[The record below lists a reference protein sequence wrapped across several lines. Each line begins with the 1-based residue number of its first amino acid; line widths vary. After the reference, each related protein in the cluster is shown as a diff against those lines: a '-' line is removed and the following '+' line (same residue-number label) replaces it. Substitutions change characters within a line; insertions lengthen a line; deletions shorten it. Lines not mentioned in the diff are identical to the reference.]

1 MIEKAISRRIKEFRQ
16 LGEKG
21 EVEFDFRP
29 FLDFSVKATIR
40 TELAFCISTANSSA
54 TAGLKFQR
62 LLGQGVGVKE
72 ALTLAGVRFHNRKAE
87 YIREAF
93 KSFKLVEKAL
103 EAESSKAREILL
115 KIKGLGMKEASH
127 FLRNVGR
134 EDVAII
140 DRHILRW
147 LERQGYEVPGTM
159 TAKKYLEVEKILME
173 ISEERGESLA
183 EMDLR
188 IWAEMT
194 GKVLK

>member
-1 MIEKAISRRIKEFRQ
+1 MIEKAISRRIEEFRQ
-16 LGEKG
+16 LGERG

-29 FLDFSVKATIR
+29 FLDLIVNANIR

-54 TAGLKFQR
+54 TAGLRFQK
-62 LLGQGVGVKE
+62 LLGGGMEVHA
-72 ALTLAGVRFHNRKAE
+72 ALRSAGVRFHNRKAE

-93 KSFKLVEKAL
+93 ENFKLVEKAL
-103 EAESSKAREILL
+103 EYKSSIARKILL

-134 EDVAII
+134 GDVAII

-147 LERQGYEVPGTM
+147 LSTQGYEIPRSM
-159 TAKKYLEVEKILME
+159 TIKEYIKTEKILIE
-173 ISEERGESLA
+173 IAEEEGKSLA

-188 IWAEMT
+188 IWSEMT

>member
-1 MIEKAISRRIKEFRQ
+1 MIERAILKRLEEFRQ

-21 EVEFDFRP
+21 EVKFDFRP
-29 FLDFSVKATIR
+29 FLDLSLKACIK

-54 TAGLKFQR
+54 TAGLRFQKF
-62 LLGQGVGVKE
+62 LESGTEIEE
-72 ALTLAGVRFHNRKAE
+72 ALKLAGVRFHKKKSG

-93 KSFKLVEKAL
+93 DNFEIVERAL
-103 EAESSKAREILL
+103 ELESGKARKSLL
-115 KIKGLGMKEASH
+115 QLKGIGMKEASH

-140 DRHILRW
+140 DRHVLRW
-147 LERQGYEVPGTM
+147 LESQGFEIPSKITP
-159 TAKKYLEVEKILME
+159 KNYLEIEKLLID
-173 ISEERGESLA
+173 ISEERKKTLA

>member
-1 MIEKAISRRIKEFRQ
+1 MIDGAISRRVKEFKL
-16 LGEKG
+16 LGERG

-29 FLDFSVKATIR
+29 FLDFSVRATIR

-54 TAGLKFQR
+54 TAGLRFQK
-62 LLGQGVGVKE
+62 LLGQGMGVKE

-103 EAESSKAREILL
+103 EVKSSKAREILL

-147 LERQGYEVPGTM
+147 LERQGYEVPGTV
-159 TAKKYLEVEKILME
+159 TAKKYLETERVLME
-173 ISEERGESLA
+173 ISEDRGESLA

>member
-1 MIEKAISRRIKEFRQ
+1 M
-16 LGEKG
+16 
-21 EVEFDFRP
+21 
-29 FLDFSVKATIR
+29 
-40 TELAFCISTANSSA
+40 
-54 TAGLKFQR
+54 
-62 LLGQGVGVKE
+62 GVKE

-103 EAESSKAREILL
+103 EVKSSKAREILL

-147 LERQGYEVPGTM
+147 LERQGYEVPGTV
-159 TAKKYLEVEKILME
+159 TAKKYLETERVLME
-173 ISEERGESLA
+173 ISEDRGESLA